1 MPRDK
6 PMNIATAIA
15 AACAVAFALAQAPP
29 ARAADSGA
37 SAPAASQAVVAPSR
51 PRLDIQARRDIGCI
65 GYRGRPSGV
74 SRNGKCIVR
83 KKKA

>member
-15 AACAVAFALAQAPP
+15 AACAVAFALALAP
-29 ARAADSGA
+29 ARAADPGA
-37 SAPAASQAVVAPSR
+37 SAPAASQPAAAPAR